1 MYFIQHIVI
10 IFIQNTLFCFVFIK
24 ICYQP
29 AYYQPAPAS
38 VYNSQPSAPFTSF
51 AEVQSLDIL
60 LTISVTIIDNQ
71 VNGKFAE
78 VENKQAPVA
87 AVIETAAEKGGDD
100 DGEVGW
106 RIVFSPQLFHV
117 CSVFLML
124 LCPKV
129 FYIFYENEETL
140 DKGVKS
146 GLDLQRYIHEEVLKL
161 RYHHHHC
168 HHRHHHHHH
177 HHHQHH
183 HHHH

>member
-1 MYFIQHIVI
+1 M
-10 IFIQNTLFCFVFIK
+10 
-24 ICYQP
+24 
-29 AYYQPAPAS
+29 
-38 VYNSQPSAPFTSF
+38 
-51 AEVQSLDIL
+51 DIL
-60 LTISVTIIDNQ
+60 LTISVTITDNQ

-106 RIVFSPQLFHV
+106 RNVFSPQLFHV

-161 RYHHHHC
+161 KYHHHHC
-168 HHRHHHHHH
+168 HHHH
-177 HHHQHH
+177 HHHQFIFNIIINLMKFRLELDQQTLNTQRAFLKVKSLPLLLSPT
-183 HHHH
+183 